1 MRGLAWFAGA
11 ALALATTLAHADSG
25 GEPTVRISAAL
36 GAPSPAD
43 IDTALA
49 RSFDSPFQASIKGS
63 PDVRIDNCTAW
74 QSWRDRVTGAQPDSD
89 YAALRGQG
97 VQCDALAMVRNAH
110 APKRSALPADLNAL
124 TAARLYPA
132 TLWVAVSDDAVA
144 ALARPGRTLAA
155 ASGVARFKVDRKGLL
170 LEDDA
175 QGIRLVLLARGDFD
189 GDGWEDAL
197 YRRQAWLRGGSWSD
211 VRLVLLTRRRAG
223 APLIELLR

>member
-1 MRGLAWFAGA
+1 MRGLAWFAGT
-11 ALALATTLAHADSG
+11 ALALATTLTHAD

-43 IDTALA
+43 IDNALA
-49 RSFDSPFQASIKGS
+49 RSFDSPFLASIKGS

-74 QSWRDRVTGAQPDSD
+74 QTWRDRVTGAQPESD

-97 VQCDALAMVRNAH
+97 AQCDALAMVRKAH

-124 TAARLYPA
+124 TPARLYPA
-132 TLWVAVSDDAVA
+132 TLWVAVSDEAVA
-144 ALARPGRTLAA
+144 ALAQSGRTLAA
-155 ASGVARFKVDRKGLL
+155 ASGIARFKVDRKGLL

-197 YRRQAWLRGGSWSD
+197 YRRQAWVRGGSWSD

-223 APLIELLR
+223 APLTELPR